1 MPFLGRSPGSKFNTN
16 VMLDAIT
23 TSATATYAL
32 TKDSA
37 AYTPKS
43 VQALLVS
50 LNGVTQAP
58 TAAYTISGSNI
69 VFASALTSNDV
80 IDYIIAFEGDVTSLD
95 VSNISAG
102 DIATSMLA
110 DDAVTAAKIADDAVV
125 TAAIAD
131 DAITSALIA
140 DDAITSA
147 LIADDAVGSDQLAG
161 SLTVDINGGT
171 VDGAIIGGS
180 SAAAGTF
187 TTVTASTLK
196 ATGDTAAGD
205 DAAIGYTAA
214 EGLILTGQ
222 GSTNDV
228 TIKNDADADVLE
240 IPTGTTSVTMTGSL
254 KPLTYQETY
263 VDISTATTM
272 TCDLA
277 TGNSFSATA
286 ASSTTTFAFSN
297 PPSSGIAFS
306 FTLILTQHSTAVSLA
321 WPSSVDWAG
330 GSAPDAAGNNEVQ
343 AYGFLTRDGGTTYY
357 GFLGGTALG

>member
-1 MPFLGRSPGSKFNTN
+1 MPFLGIPAGAKLNTN
-16 VMLDAIT
+16 VILDAIT

-140 DDAITSA
+140 DDAVVTAAIADDAITSA

-171 VDGAIIGGS
+171 VDGAVIGGS

-187 TTVTASTLK
+187 TTVTD
-196 ATGDTAAGD
+196 GAG
-205 DAAIGYTAA
+205 AIRAIPKNT
-214 EGLILTGQ
+214 Q
-222 GSTNDV
+222 GSAYSLVVGDV
-228 TIKNDADADVLE
+228 GKVI
-240 IPTGTTSVTMTGSL
+240 
-254 KPLTYQETY
+254 
-263 VDISTATTM
+263 
-272 TCDLA
+272 
-277 TGNSFSATA
+277 
-286 ASSTTTFAFSN
+286 
-297 PPSSGIAFS
+297 
-306 FTLILTQHSTAVSLA
+306 
-321 WPSSVDWAG
+321 
-330 GSAPDAAGNNEVQ
+330 DAAGTVTIPNATFSAGDAVSIFNNTTSDLTITCTITT
-343 AYGFLTRDGGTTYY
+343 AYKAGTNADIATATLATRGVATILFISGTVCVIA
-357 GFLGGTALG
+357 GNI